1 MSRHRAASCR
11 CKAPKGVL
19 APESNA
25 QFRNE
30 LPFAMDYPTVYEHL
44 WPKMR
49 GIYTPFFPVVLD
61 LVIFLKSWMR
71 QNRLVCDSR
80 FKLCSDEVGD
90 SATSW
95 GWNPAI
101 SLCLK
106 PTLPRL
112 VLFCGAR
119 KRYLYLCSV
128 ELFFLFLLVCWLGCF
143 RFLLKKSLL
152 AFVKFGFP
160 EQLLRQPLEAVS
172 GANTATDS
180 TLRDPGRCRSRRW
193 SPKFQG

>member
-1 MSRHRAASCR
+1 MNHSQWVVKMTLFYPQKSTKSEFRHSIFGPRDSHHIVRATSHFHVATQSRILSVQGPERSAGAGVERPVSEW
-11 CKAPKGVL
+11 APICHGL
-19 APESNA
+19 S
-25 QFRNE
+25 
-30 LPFAMDYPTVYEHL
+30 YGL
-44 WPKMR
+44 WAFMAKDA
-49 GIYTPFFPVVLD
+49 GHIHPFFPVVLD

-128 ELFFLFLLVCWLGCF
+128 ELFFCFCWFVDLVVFVSC
-143 RFLLKKSLL
+143 LKNHFSLL
-152 AFVKFGFP
+152 
-160 EQLLRQPLEAVS
+160 
-172 GANTATDS
+172 
-180 TLRDPGRCRSRRW
+180 
-193 SPKFQG
+193 